1 MDDTLFKPSYF
12 ERLLSVGDLPVSSRF
27 VYRNGGTMN
36 QRCCGEGNYTFFAA
50 YNSEVVSDDVIVVG
64 DEGRK
69 AFVLVGALTAKRSL
83 THLSA
88 VWRGG
93 KLREIKIW
101 QPEIR
106 EGEKPE
112 EIVVLRGDDWRKLLL
127 EYGRLVAKAMEAPAV
142 DHTAPNTTGY
152 CTWYYYYADVT
163 EKDFLE
169 NVDALAKYRDVFPTR
184 YVQIDD
190 GYQAF
195 QGDWNDQ
202 DASWPTPL
210 DVIARKITSKGMEA
224 GIWTMPFHAS
234 TASRVFREHPEW
246 FVKGP
251 DGKPL
256 VAKGWSPP
264 PDDQWATLDTTQ
276 PAVLEHLKKIFRTF
290 REWGYTYFKMDGL
303 GFALV
308 DGTRSDPNATSVSA
322 FRQGLQAIRDAV
334 PDSFLLAC
342 SQHFLPCVGLVDGA
356 RFSDDT
362 HASHGPICRC
372 FNQTLNRFWMFDWFA
387 ADPDVLIARQDRGT
401 QTIGE
406 SRISVL
412 SGILTGFSLTSDNL
426 ATMTAER
433 RELLAR
439 GARYRVRDVI
449 PSTDRPVD
457 GNPCVFTGT
466 LDGLPAAAIVN
477 ETSEPMT
484 FKLSDIKGFK
494 GATSCEELLSPLGR
508 LEGETVTVPA
518 CDGFLLV
525 RKQQE
530 DRPWQS

>member
-1 MDDTLFKPSYF
+1 MDELLRKPSYY
-12 ERLLSVGDLPVSSRF
+12 ERILPVTDLPVASSF
-27 VYRNGGTMN
+27 VYRTGGTMC
-36 QRCCGEGNYTFFAA
+36 QRCAGEDNYAYFSS

-64 DEGRK
+64 DEAARQ
-69 AFVLVGALTAKRSL
+69 FLLVGALTAKRSL

-88 VWRGG
+88 VWRGR

-101 QPEIR
+101 QPEIQ

-112 EIVVLRGDDWRKLLL
+112 ELVILRGDDWRKLLL
-127 EYGRLVAKAMEAPAV
+127 EYGRRVAVAMEAPAI
-142 DHTAPNTTGY
+142 DPAAPNTTGY

-163 EKDFLE
+163 EKNLLE
-169 NVDALAKYRDVFPTR
+169 NIDALAKYRDIFPTR

-210 DVIARKITSKGMEA
+210 DVIARKITSRGMEA

-234 TASRVFREHPEW
+234 TASRVFHEHPEW
-246 FVKGP
+246 FVKGA

-264 PDDQWATLDTTQ
+264 PDDHWATLDTTQ
-276 PAVLEHLKKIFRTF
+276 PAVLDHLKQIFQTF
-290 REWGYTYFKMDGL
+290 RKWGYTYFKMDGL

-308 DGTRSDPNATSVSA
+308 DGIRSDPKATSVSA
-322 FRQGLQAIRDAV
+322 FRQGLRAIREAV

-342 SQHFLPCVGLVDGA
+342 SQHFLPCVGLVNGA

-362 HASHGPICRC
+362 HASHEPICRA
-372 FNQTLNRFWMFDWFA
+372 FQQTLNRFWMFNWFLP
-387 ADPDVLIARQDRGT
+387 DPDVLIARQDRGT
-401 QTIGE
+401 QTLGE
-406 SRISVL
+406 SHISVL

-426 ATMTAER
+426 ATMTPER

-449 PSTDRPVD
+449 PSMDRAVN
-457 GNPCVFTGT
+457 GRPCVFTGT
-466 LDGLPAAAIVN
+466 LDGAPAAGIVN
-477 ETSEPMT
+477 ETDEPLVIEL
-484 FKLSDIKGFK
+484 KDIEGFDP
-494 GATSCEELLSPLGR
+494 ARECEELLTPLGR
-508 LEGETVTVPA
+508 MKRGSVTVPP
-518 CDGFLLV
+518 CDAFLLV
-525 RKQQE
+525 QK
-530 DRPWQS
+530 